1 MTTPFISYVE
11 LANQLCSWGY
21 NNPTADIEKVLAD
34 AKDNRT
40 QTIMLV
46 GIMAQLKAQTELLR
60 CIKSGIAT
68 LPQKTAKAERAAEIA
83 LEKERQK
90 TAKQLEKTAKA
101 QAKAV
106 NSSPPNISV
115 VHMTPEEIE
124 RAISNGRV
132 LRKF

>member
-1 MTTPFISYVE
+1 MTDPFISFVD

-21 NNPTADIEKVLAD
+21 KNPTADIEKVLAD
-34 AKDNRT
+34 AKDTRT
-40 QTIMLV
+40 QTVLLV
-46 GIMAQLKAQTELLR
+46 GIMAQLKVQTELLR
-60 CIKSGIAT
+60 CIESGIAT

-90 TAKQLEKTAKA
+90 TAKQLEKTAQAQEKA
-101 QAKAV
+101 ART
-106 NSSPPNISV
+106 SPPNVSV

-132 LRKF
+132 LRRF